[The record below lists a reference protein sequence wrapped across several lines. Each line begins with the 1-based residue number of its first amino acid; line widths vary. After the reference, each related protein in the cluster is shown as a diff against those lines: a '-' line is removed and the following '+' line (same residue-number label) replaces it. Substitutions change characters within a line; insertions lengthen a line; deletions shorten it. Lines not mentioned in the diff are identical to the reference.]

1 MLKRKNKSL
10 TDLVTTLRIYQEN
23 VDEDQ
28 EQLPEGAIPRKEVLQ
43 ALIEFIE
50 GC

>member
-1 MLKRKNKSL
+1 MMKRKNKSL
-10 TDLVTTLRIYQEN
+10 ADLATTLRVYKEN

-28 EQLPEGAIPRKEVLQ
+28 EQLSEGATPRKEVLQ
-43 ALIEFIE
+43 ALVEFIE